1 MALQNRGVT
10 QQSTTLPH
18 LSIVLWFPSPADFI
32 FFLNLPNH
40 ENSVQN
46 IMGSRYMSILLPGE
60 LLKILDMC
68 EENRQWNVWKSEQKS
83 NTKKKK
89 GKTKE
94 YAYQACKRKP
104 RNKRFAG
111 FLIMSNLLQSSG
123 PRLPKVRFSGCSS
136 VPSLCTSTRE
146 TQRKCTPCHQDFWNK
161 RSSVII
167 SPRKNNKKKS
177 GVREHHQQQPK

>member
-1 MALQNRGVT
+1 VPSTSLRTEFLLQ
-10 QQSTTLPH
+10 
-18 LSIVLWFPSPADFI
+18 
-32 FFLNLPNH
+32 LPNH
-40 ENSVQN
+40 ENSVLN
-46 IMGSRYMSILLPGE
+46 IMDSGFMSILLPGE

-68 EENRQWNVWKSEQKS
+68 EEIANGTSERLSK
-83 NTKKKK
+83 NPIRRKKK

-111 FLIMSNLLQSSG
+111 FLIMSNFLQSSG
-123 PRLPKVRFSGCSS
+123 PRLPTVRFSRCSS

-146 TQRKCTPCHQDFWNK
+146 TQRECTPCHQDFRNN

-167 SPRKNNKKKS
+167 SPKKRNEKKS
-177 GVREHHQQQPK
+177 GVREQYQQQPK